1 MTEAKRGEV
10 PQLLPPEHRLFSGL
24 GTDFQVLLFPFNMP
38 RGGQRKTGAE
48 GIEIALIEDN
58 SIDTSIILDVIA
70 ASKYKCVPVVKT
82 NGPDALSHLKQS
94 SDSTI
99 TERTLVLLDLILP
112 GMSGLELLAQLRQDP
127 RLKAV
132 PVAILTASTKPGHIL
147 AAADHRIV
155 SYMTKPASLKQ
166 FNMLVK
172 ALDELL
178 GALFSPPVV
187 RPSIEKVPSIGP
199 TFIGQS
205 NERLT
210 GNPELR

>member
-1 MTEAKRGEV
+1 MTESKRAEAA
-10 PQLLPPEHRLFSGL
+10 QLLAPEHRLLSGF

-38 RGGQRKTGAE
+38 STGHRKTGPE
-48 GIEIALIEDN
+48 GIEIVLIEDN
-58 SIDTSIILDVIA
+58 SIDASIILNVIEV
-70 ASKYKCVPVVKT
+70 SKYKCTPVVKT
-82 NGPDALSHLKQS
+82 NGIDALNHLRNA

-99 TERTLVLLDLILP
+99 AERTLVLLDLVLP
-112 GMSGLELLAQLRQDP
+112 GMSGLDFLAQLRQEP
-127 RLKAV
+127 RVKAV
-132 PVAILTASTKPGHIL
+132 PVVILTASTKPGHIL
-147 AAADHRIV
+147 AAAEHKVV

-166 FNMLVK
+166 FNMLAK

-178 GALFSPPVV
+178 GALFSPPIV
-187 RPSIEKVPSIGP
+187 RASAGKVPSIGP